1 MQGWI
6 HADLSTVQP
15 QTFLP
20 RVCKL
25 DEGAETF
32 TKVRDSL
39 VGGEFSRF
47 ESTLPLQIHPM

>member
-25 DEGAETF
+25 EGGAETF
-32 TKVRDSL
+32 RKSAKARDPWWEGS
-39 VGGEFSRF
+39 SRV
-47 ESTLPLQIHPM
+47 SSLPL